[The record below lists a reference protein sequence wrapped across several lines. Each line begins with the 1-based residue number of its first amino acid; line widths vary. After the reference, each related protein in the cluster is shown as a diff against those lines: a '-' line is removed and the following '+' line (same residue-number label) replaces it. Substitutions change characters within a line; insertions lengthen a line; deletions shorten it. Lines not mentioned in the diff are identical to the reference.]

1 MNKGTAGRILQFCM
15 QSLTAKPVIL
25 LLLFILWGDRI
36 FAGPQPINFPLA
48 VKDSSVNPATILQPI
63 FLPQNFGPRIIA
75 KKVERP
81 AIPFSPA
88 GSDLFFY
95 FLCGLFFMVGLSVK
109 LFPKYYTGLYRV
121 FFQSGFRQKAIRDQL
136 VQNRLASLSLNLLF
150 FITGGIFIY
159 LFFGYKGISMEG
171 KWYVRIGLCVLL
183 LMLVYGGKYIAL
195 QSGKWLFGTKAEIE
209 NYTFIVFFLN
219 KIAGLILLPAVVVLW
234 LGSPSIQP
242 VFAIGTLLLVGCLFL
257 YRYILA
263 LPMARKLSNVS
274 SFHFFIY
281 LCGFEILP
289 IILLAK
295 FLINFLESSI

>member
-1 MNKGTAGRILQFCM
+1 MH
-15 QSLTAKPVIL
+15 SLLAKPVIFL
-25 LLLFILWGDRI
+25 LVFFLWGDNI
-36 FAGPQPINFPLA
+36 FAGPQPINFPFA
-48 VKDSSVNPATILQPI
+48 VKDSSVNPASILHPI
-63 FLPQNFGPRIIA
+63 FLQQNFSPRII
-75 KKVERP
+75 KKQVERP
-81 AIPFSPA
+81 AIPFAPSGA
-88 GSDLFFY
+88 DQFFY
-95 FLCGLFFMVGLSVK
+95 FLCGLLFIVGLTVK

-159 LFFGYKGISMEG
+159 LFFGYKGVSIEG

-209 NYTFIVFFLN
+209 NYSFIVFFLN
-219 KIAGLILLPAVVVLW
+219 KIAGLLLLPAVVVLW
-234 LGSPSIQP
+234 LGSPSIHP
-242 VFAIGTLLLVGCLFL
+242 VFAIGTLLLVGSLFL
-257 YRYILA
+257 YRYLLA

-295 FLINFLESSI
+295 FLMNFLESSI